1 MSVKMRRLLIAGV
14 AAAALLAVGA
24 LAFDRS
30 DSPDQ
35 LLPDLRQLEPAAIS
49 VTETAGRHRLTFLS
63 AVENVGK
70 GALLVEGRRASR
82 EGDTMSVEQIVRRVD
97 GSSSS
102 FPVEAELRYISSETH
117 AHWHLLGFE
126 RYELR
131 RAADGELVA
140 PDRKTGFC
148 LGDRFDS
155 PRELPNEPRQAV
167 WTQECGLRS
176 PGLLRVREGIS
187 PGYGDDYVPTLEGQY
202 VELEGVPAGRYRLV
216 HRVNPTRALREAD
229 YSNNSASVLLD
240 LAWRDGAPTVTVLD

>member
-1 MSVKMRRLLIAGV
+1 MRRLLIAGV

-70 GALLVEGRRASR
+70 GALLVEGRRASP
-82 EGDTMSVEQIVRRVD
+82 EDETMSVEQIVRRVD
-97 GSSSS
+97 GSSGS

-167 WTQECGLRS
+167 WTQECGLRN
-176 PGLLRVREGIS
+176 PGLLHVREGIS

-202 VELEGVPAGRYRLV
+202 VELDDVPAGRYRLV
-216 HRVNPTRALREAD
+216 HRVNPTRALREVD